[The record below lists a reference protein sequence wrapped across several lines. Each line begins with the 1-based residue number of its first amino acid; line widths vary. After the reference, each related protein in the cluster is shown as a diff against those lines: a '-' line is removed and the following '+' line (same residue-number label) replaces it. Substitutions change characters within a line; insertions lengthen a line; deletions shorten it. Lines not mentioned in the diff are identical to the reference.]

1 MRTSPSRVKPADRAG
16 SALPVLERQR
26 NQPDIP
32 IPFHALGGDKDK
44 VWQRFTADGQPSA
57 AKATTRLCSLDPD
70 LFDCL
75 QDTGFRRKL
84 RKTLVTLYFT
94 PKEQVRLCA

>member
-16 SALPVLERQR
+16 SALPILERQR

-44 VWQRFTADGQPSA
+44 VWQRFTANGQPSA

-75 QDTGFRRKL
+75 QDTGFRRMKL
-84 RKTLVTLYFT
+84 ETEHLTL
-94 PKEQVRLCA
+94 P